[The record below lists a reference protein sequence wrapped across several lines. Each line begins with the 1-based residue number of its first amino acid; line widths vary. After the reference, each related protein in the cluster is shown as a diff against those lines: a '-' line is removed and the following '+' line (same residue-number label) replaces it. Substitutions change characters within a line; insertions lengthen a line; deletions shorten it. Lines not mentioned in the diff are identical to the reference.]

1 MGKSTGS
8 LGFLCAEGKVIK
20 GKKMPGHMGVEQRV
34 IKNLDIVKVD
44 QEGPII
50 LVKGSVPGYDGSL
63 VFVRKHA

>member
-1 MGKSTGS
+1 
-8 LGFLCAEGKVIK
+8 
-20 GKKMPGHMGVEQRV
+20 MPGHMGVQQRV
-34 IKNLDIVKVD
+34 MKNLDIMKVD